1 MSDSGDERR
10 QEFDSPSFNRGFLS
24 DRWFEANKQDIYQRS
39 IDLAWEEL
47 LAEDDWY
54 AWLKLHGA
62 SIATLDNAVWFE
74 DGRELSLEE
83 APGKSGVVMRVPS
96 EVFGRE
102 TGAID
107 LMRAVIVL
115 LYGKAADVLG
125 IERPPDFGIRADVL
139 KEPRGT

>member
-1 MSDSGDERR
+1 MADSGDERR
-10 QEFDSPSFNRGFLS
+10 QEFYEPSFNTGFLS
-24 DRWFEANKQDIYQRS
+24 DRWFEANKQDLYERS
-39 IDLAWEEL
+39 IDLAWQEL

-62 SIATLDNAVWFE
+62 SMSSMDNAVWFE
-74 DGRELSLEE
+74 DGRKYSLQK
-83 APGKSGVVMRVPS
+83 APGKRGVIMSVPS

-102 TGAID
+102 ASAID

-115 LYGKAADVLG
+115 LYRKAADVLG